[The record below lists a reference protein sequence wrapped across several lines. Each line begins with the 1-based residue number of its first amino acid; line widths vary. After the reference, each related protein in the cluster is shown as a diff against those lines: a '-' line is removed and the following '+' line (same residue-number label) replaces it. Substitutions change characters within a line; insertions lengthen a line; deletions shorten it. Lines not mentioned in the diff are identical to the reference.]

1 MSSLPPGFE
10 LDEPAGGTPPG
21 TRRGRQ
27 TLPPF
32 AAPQNAADGRG
43 IAYFGDEPTPPQP
56 LRPEVER
63 AYLSLAQNP
72 QSTSE
77 DLISFAKEQGFQLDP
92 ANVAQ
97 FVSKR
102 NAGAQVGSEV
112 PYRKPLAPIVD
123 GGGGATGSFAR
134 GVADPINFVD
144 ELGGISDTLTG
155 RSLLEGGSQR
165 PNIFDSPDAR
175 FGDLLWQNIDR
186 NRSVLAYDEAK
197 HPWARFGGQVASGVL
212 VPTIGAEGVAAQ
224 AFRKAISEGASRMA
238 ARTAARKAVVQ
249 RMAAVGAVE
258 GSVAGAGAGEGGI
271 GERLPSAIAGAGIG
285 AVAGPALGLGAESIG
300 RLVRNARRPLNESAQ
315 SVDALAADTG
325 EQIGKTE
332 VDNVRADAVSAP
344 SGFVLDGEPR
354 SAGMPPKGMAGP
366 AMGDLPEG
374 FVIDEQPPLPTG
386 GRNPAAQVANDFD
399 RQAAIEA
406 LDSATGRQADALQE
420 QMQREQISE
429 DAAFAERDPT
439 SPRNIGRRAVREQVA
454 DLMGAV
460 SPEDRVWI
468 EQRIIS
474 GVRGNRQAD
483 IDSAVRMIRA
493 GWGDAVPNAPRAG
506 MSMEGMGRATV
517 AAPES
522 FVPNDPVS
530 GGRPLPMSGRAT
542 PEQIASIAEGTPP
555 ASVLPIPRNEI
566 ASLDEAM
573 RANPGP
579 RQLVPTPNERD
590 ALPTYRINDRGPAR
604 RDPLDLVG
612 WARTQGG
619 LQDTTGDLR
628 HLGIG
633 NEPRGLEFTG
643 SERFLGKLVREDG
656 MSLDDAAIRA
666 WEQGYFPDRLEPPTS
681 TEFLDALEAT
691 YKGGSGRL
699 FHPDDYAAL
708 DAYRAA
714 QIERNA
720 IERADQEGRPMVQ
733 DVGQPVTADDLDAI
747 RPPVTAYEDLRAL
760 GGTIGNINVAKLG
773 SREDIGRA
781 LQTVDNRFGGFDAA
795 RRGQISQA
803 ETEALASELGMTAD
817 DLLKR
822 RRGQALNAEQALAA
836 RAILAKSG
844 DELVRLA
851 RSAQGG
857 SDDALAA
864 FRAGLVRHAE

>member
-1 MSSLPPGFE
+1 M
-10 LDEPAGGTPPG
+10 T
-21 TRRGRQ
+21 
-27 TLPPF
+27 PF
-32 AAPQNAADGRG
+32 AQTSRPVGLEARDMFSCPSPHHHDGDAIRCG
-43 IAYFGDEPTPPQP
+43 SKGRSDRLY
-56 LRPEVER
+56 
-63 AYLSLAQNP
+63 
-72 QSTSE
+72 
-77 DLISFAKEQGFQLDP
+77 

-112 PYRKPLAPIVD
+112 PYRKPVAPIVD

-249 RMAAVGAVE
+249 RMAAVGTVE
-258 GSVAGAGAGEGGI
+258 GGVAGAGAGEGGI

-285 AVAGPALGLGAESIG
+285 AVAGPVLGLGAESIG

-332 VDNVRADAVSAP
+332 VDNVRADAISTP

-354 SAGMPPKGMAGP
+354 SAGMAQDGMQPASIAGDIVPDAELPPA
-366 AMGDLPEG
+366 G
-374 FVIDEQPPLPTG
+374 FVLDAPAPAQRPT
-386 GRNPAAQVANDFD
+386 
-399 RQAAIEA
+399 
-406 LDSATGRQADALQE
+406 LL
-420 QMQREQISE
+420 SE
-429 DAAFAERDPT
+429 
-439 SPRNIGRRAVREQVA
+439 
-454 DLMGAV
+454 
-460 SPEDRVWI
+460 
-468 EQRIIS
+468 
-474 GVRGNRQAD
+474 
-483 IDSAVRMIRA
+483 
-493 GWGDAVPNAPRAG
+493 
-506 MSMEGMGRATV
+506 
-517 AAPES
+517 
-522 FVPNDPVS
+522 
-530 GGRPLPMSGRAT
+530 RAT
-542 PEQIASIAEGTPP
+542 PDQIASIAEGTPP
-555 ASVLPIPRNEI
+555 ASVLPIPRNEV

-579 RQLVPTPNERD
+579 RRLVPAPNERE

-681 TEFLDALEAT
+681 TEFLDALEASF
-691 YKGGSGRL
+691 KGGSGRL

-714 QIERNA
+714 QMERNA

-864 FRAGLVRHAE
+864 FRAGLVRHAAIQEQVAGATAEAGRALA